1 MYLDSC
7 VGRTQTGSS
16 SKSSTIAAS
25 CSEVDQ
31 ESSAVLRSQMAA
43 MYVSLFVVDSI
54 AEYCTLLAANM
65 KVITSIYLNCRPDL
79 RDEWLAGTEPDD
91 AADAQVR

>member
-7 VGRTQTGSS
+7 VGRTKTGSS

-31 ESSAVLRSQMAA
+31 EPSTVLWS
-43 MYVSLFVVDSI
+43 
-54 AEYCTLLAANM
+54 
-65 KVITSIYLNCRPDL
+65 
-79 RDEWLAGTEPDD
+79 
-91 AADAQVR
+91 